1 MNADLRVSSYVSI
14 RAGCAMRFRVNDYDD
29 VEFGFGSERDP
40 FEFVFQRE
48 ALRNFLIIGSEAL
61 CQMDA
66 LREKL

>member
-1 MNADLRVSSYVSI
+1 
-14 RAGCAMRFRVNDYDD
+14 MRFRVNDYDD

-48 ALRNFLIIGSEAL
+48 ALRNFLIVGSEAL

-66 LREKL
+66 LREKS